1 MNIKEIWDR
10 AQLNSLENFILYEA
24 DGYKESAKKGYT
36 QRLDEADANMN
47 RFFEEHIKD
56 PKEREKL
63 IEYYYQ
69 QTEEYMEVYFEIGL
83 LLGAKIEHQISLRME
98 EMEDILKRK
107 NRIKAKIK
115 ARRRSGD

>member
-56 PKEREKL
+56 PKEREEL

-69 QTEEYMEVYFEIGL
+69 QAEEYMEVYFEIGL
-83 LLGAKIEHQISLRME
+83 LLGAKIGRQTSMKLE
-98 EMEDILKRK
+98 ELEEIL
-107 NRIKAKIK
+107 NRE
-115 ARRRSGD
+115 R